1 MLLSQYVFSTNEV
14 AIFIQGVNEMKFK
27 LETNAATAKIPVQQL
42 ENLFGMYLWYLH
54 S

>member
-1 MLLSQYVFSTNEV
+1 MLLSQYMFSTNKV

-27 LETNAATAKIPVQQL
+27 IERNAATALTPVKQL
-42 ENLFGMYLWYLH
+42 ENLFGMYLWYFH